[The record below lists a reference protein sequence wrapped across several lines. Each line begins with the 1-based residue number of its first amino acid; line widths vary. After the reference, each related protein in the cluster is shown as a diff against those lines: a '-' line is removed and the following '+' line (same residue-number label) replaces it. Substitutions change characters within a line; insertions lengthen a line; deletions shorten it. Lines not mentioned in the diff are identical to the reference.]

1 MLRDYATP
9 NDLGDLGELDEY
21 GRRRRRPVQQVRRIP
36 FDYVATFV
44 LTGEPGRR
52 VQSLIN
58 ISAEATFICTSI
70 GYGAEEPKIY
80 QTYLDRIQDIR
91 NQKIKSIIDDANK
104 NEVPPAAGGGG
115 GTNGGSPGSSPANSG
130 IFTGGGVFGT
140 GVVLKDEVITKIN
153 DTITKDQIPGEE
165 AIRSVIQNF
174 RDALS
179 FKYAI
184 IDKGSGRELQNAPI
198 HNLAGLGRLDGTRP
212 FRELP
217 VPYVFLA
224 NSTVLV
230 EVTEL
235 VTLENSI
242 IHIDF
247 QGYKEFR

>member
-1 MLRDYATP
+1 MLREYASL
-9 NDLGDLGELDEY
+9 NDPGSLGELDEY
-21 GRRRRRPVQQVRRIP
+21 GRRLRRSAQKVKRIP
-36 FDYVATFV
+36 FDYVATFT

-52 VQSLIN
+52 VQALIN

-80 QTYLDRIQDIR
+80 QTYLAQIQDIR
-91 NQKIKSIIDDANK
+91 NQQILLILDKAKK
-104 NEVPPAAGGGG
+104 NDGDPTPPTDGDGTTTPVFSGGLGG
-115 GTNGGSPGSSPANSG
+115 IFGGS
-130 IFTGGGVFGT
+130 IGGVLLDAG
-140 GVVLKDEVITKIN
+140 
-153 DTITKDQIPGEE
+153 TITNINRRITLEQIPGEE
-165 AIRSVIQNF
+165 AIRNVIQNF

-184 IDKGSGRELQNAPI
+184 IDRGSGRELQNVPI

-212 FRELP
+212 FRELS
-217 VPYVFLA
+217 VPYVFLP

-230 EVTEL
+230 ELTEL
-235 VTLENSI
+235 VTLEAAI